1 MSTREQ
7 RQWAL
12 IESLREELRLARAA
26 KPLNPHH
33 EKRDQRT
40 QREAF
45 APSSSH
51 MATQFAW
58 QPHWE
63 RRDPATQREA
73 SAPSSSDMA
82 TQLAWQPHRRD
93 QETQCEVP
101 TRLSSRP
108 NDMKTLARA
117 LAGQARGERRRMIST
132 SLLPRWR
139 LLAVQNSRHQHILQW
154 LQLKKQK
161 ILVKAALQLWKQ
173 SHRQRRRS
181 SRQLSSAVLR
191 HCAKQG
197 VILLRRWTAA
207 STFERRRRRIEAQV
221 QTRCATVKM
230 RRSLQ
235 LWAAATRCL

>member
-1 MSTREQ
+1 MRSDTRGRSVKRLRHPPRTWRLNSLGSRTGRGETRRRNAKRVRHP
-7 RQWAL
+7 RQIWRL
-12 IESLREELRLARAA
+12 NLRGS
-26 KPLNPHH
+26 
-33 EKRDQRT
+33 RT
-40 QREAF
+40 GG
-45 APSSSH
+45 
-51 MATQFAW
+51 T
-58 QPHWE
+58 
-63 RRDPATQREA
+63 RRHSVKCRP
-73 SAPSSSDMA
+73 
-82 TQLAWQPHRRD
+82 
-93 QETQCEVP
+93 
-101 TRLSSRP
+101 SRP